1 MVTLANNDLNN
12 NVSDNDSKIGES
24 KEEERKV
31 NLYTD
36 SNQKVNKRV
45 KVSDSFL
52 EKVTDEPIFKA
63 LEVLNGRLKE
73 YFVSDNVFNL
83 SHHKLS
89 GAEVSLLSKGLKFC
103 PTPNTIGKPILKEDL
118 EKFGRNLRLKWH
130 YRNDNRIFDPNPFK
144 PKSKFNPPR
153 KVSAI
158 KLYVSDLKRN
168 F

>member
-1 MVTLANNDLNN
+1 M
-12 NVSDNDSKIGES
+12 
-24 KEEERKV
+24 
-31 NLYTD
+31 
-36 SNQKVNKRV
+36 
-45 KVSDSFL
+45 
-52 EKVTDEPIFKA
+52 
-63 LEVLNGRLKE
+63 
-73 YFVSDNVFNL
+73 
-83 SHHKLS
+83 S
-89 GAEVSLLSKGLKFC
+89 GAEVSLLPKGLKFC
-103 PTPNTIGKPILKEDL
+103 PTPNTIGKPILKEYL